1 MGDRAG
7 AMVIRNRGR
16 SFPVAAIALTLCAI
30 ASLPREVQAHP
41 LHTTLVQ
48 LTCDQRSQLLT
59 GSIRVFAGD
68 FAAAVAKHVGA
79 KAPDDDRVTDAAAFA
94 YVSSTFRLT
103 NAAGRPVALQ
113 WCGSR
118 RVGDLLWLCVRAAA
132 SALPGT
138 LELSDQMLCELFDD
152 QINIVQSVFGEK
164 HTSALF
170 TKGDGAKSA
179 M

>member
-1 MGDRAG
+1 MRGRKHWG
-7 AMVIRNRGR
+7 AMVAIPFCVGAL
-16 SFPVAAIALTLCAI
+16 AAA
-30 ASLPREVQAHP
+30 PREANAHP

-48 LTCDQRSQLLT
+48 LTFDERAHVLV

-68 FAAAVAKHVGA
+68 FAAAVAKHGGA
-79 KAPDDDRVTDAAAFA
+79 GTPDDDRVTDAAAFA

-103 NAAGRPVALQ
+103 NASGHPVALQ

-118 RVGDLLWLCVRAAA
+118 RVNDLLWLCVRGATA
-132 SALPGT
+132 SSPNA
-138 LELSDQMLCELFDD
+138 LELTDQMLCELFDD
-152 QINIVQSVFGEK
+152 QINIVQAVSGEK

>member
-1 MGDRAG
+1 MQG
-7 AMVIRNRGR
+7 RGCAAIAIVV
-16 SFPVAAIALTLCAI
+16 SLCVAAIA
-30 ASLPREVQAHP
+30 SVPREAQAHP

-48 LTCDQRSQLLT
+48 LTYDPRSQLLT
-59 GSIRVFAGD
+59 GTIRVFAGD

-103 NAAGRPVALQ
+103 NAAGHPVALQ

-118 RVGDLLWLCVRAAA
+118 RVGDLLWLCVHAAITTPPG
-132 SALPGT
+132 ALQ
-138 LELSDQMLCELFDD
+138 LSDQMLCELFDD
-152 QINIVQSVFGEK
+152 QINIVQSVLGEK